1 MSFLSKR
8 RGVARKFLEGGSKS
22 SKKFKNLGLFTMT
35 FTYSNLSFLAGEL
48 FLFEIQ
54 AGRHNTLHRVI
65 KTGLALLV
73 SQNQLFN
80 YKINLQGIT

>member
-1 MSFLSKR
+1 
-8 RGVARKFLEGGSKS
+8 
-22 SKKFKNLGLFTMT
+22 MT

-73 SQNQLFN
+73 SQNQLFH